1 MAESVNNQPTSLQY
15 RLLKKQIDALVPAR
29 LRRLN
34 NVALLQGLRRK
45 PKLPTPAP

>member
-29 LRRLN
+29 LLRLRN
-34 NVALLQGLRRK
+34 IAMLQGLRRK
-45 PKLPTPAP
+45 PKQPDPAP